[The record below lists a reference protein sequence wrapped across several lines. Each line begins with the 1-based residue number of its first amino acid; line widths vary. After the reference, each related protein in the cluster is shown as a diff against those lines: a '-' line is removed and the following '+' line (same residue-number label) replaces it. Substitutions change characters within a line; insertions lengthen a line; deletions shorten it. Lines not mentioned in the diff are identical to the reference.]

1 MKKCLLDLSFEEIE
15 KVVCD
20 LGEQKFRAKQIFE
33 AVFSG
38 KQVDNITNISRPLR
52 EKLSENYVAIP
63 IKIHT
68 KLVSKDNTIKYVY
81 ELEDGNLVEGVLMNY
96 HYGNTICVS
105 TQVGCRMGCKF
116 CASGLNGLI
125 RNLTA
130 GEILGQV
137 LTVNNDLGGTREDRK
152 ITNIVLMGSGEPLD
166 NYDEVVKFI
175 KLVNEKYCLN
185 ISQRNISLST
195 CGLADKVRKLADDG
209 VSITL
214 TISLHAPTDEI
225 RKKIMPIAERYN
237 LKEVMDSARYYFE
250 KTGRRIVFEY
260 AMINGL
266 NDSYECADKLR
277 ELVKNLPSHINLIP
291 LNSVKE
297 RGLNG
302 TGKHQVYAF
311 CERLTKLGASASVR
325 RTMGED
331 IEGACGQL
339 RNKIIEDG
347 NSNI

>member
-1 MKKCLLDLSFEEIE
+1 MKKCLLDLSLEEIE
-15 KVVCD
+15 KIVID
-20 LGEQKFRAKQIFE
+20 MGEQKFHAKQIFD
-33 AVFSG
+33 AIFSG
-38 KQVDNITNISRPLR
+38 KQINEITNISKAMRD
-52 EKLSENYVAIP
+52 KLQENFVANP

-81 ELEDGNLVEGVLMNY
+81 DLADNNLIEGVLMSY
-96 HYGNTICVS
+96 HHGNTICVS

-116 CASGLNGLI
+116 CASSLNGLI

-130 GEILGQV
+130 GEMLGQV
-137 LTVNNDLGGTREDRK
+137 LLANREVGGTRENRK

-175 KLVNEKYCLN
+175 KLVNEKFCLN

-195 CGLADKVRKLADDG
+195 CGLSDKIKKLADDG
-209 VSITL
+209 LSVTL

-225 RKKIMPIAERYN
+225 RKKIMPIAERYS
-237 LKEVMDSARYYFE
+237 LKEIFESVKYYFE
-250 KTGRRIVFEY
+250 KTGRRIIFEY
-260 AMINGL
+260 SMIKGL
-266 NDSYECADKLR
+266 NDSFDCAEKLR
-277 ELVKNLPSHINLIP
+277 QLTSNLSCHINLIP
-291 LNSVKE
+291 LNSVEE
-297 RGLNG
+297 RELMG

-311 CERLTKLGASASVR
+311 CEKLQSLGASASVR

-339 RNKIIEDG
+339 RNKII
-347 NSNI
+347 NNNN